1 MLEFRFP
8 RSWAP
13 LPDRSPRFKDY
24 SSIHTVESPSPH
36 STDSSFLSIHGL
48 IEQVREDSRSQDHT
62 RGALVNRLEMAQGWD
77 LFSVAENDLSEILD
91 PFAINVLDLSVR
103 IWLLIDEAQRFVLTG
118 RSTLSKEILITWAKE
133 ERQLSQRET
142 PFR

>member
-1 MLEFRFP
+1 
-8 RSWAP
+8 
-13 LPDRSPRFKDY
+13 
-24 SSIHTVESPSPH
+24 
-36 STDSSFLSIHGL
+36 L
-48 IEQVREDSRSQDHT
+48 IR
-62 RGALVNRLEMAQGWD
+62 
-77 LFSVAENDLSEILD
+77 DLS
-91 PFAINVLDLSVR
+91 AINVLDLSVR

>member
-1 MLEFRFP
+1 
-8 RSWAP
+8 
-13 LPDRSPRFKDY
+13 
-24 SSIHTVESPSPH
+24 
-36 STDSSFLSIHGL
+36 L
-48 IEQVREDSRSQDHT
+48 IR
-62 RGALVNRLEMAQGWD
+62 
-77 LFSVAENDLSEILD
+77 DLS
-91 PFAINVLDLSVR
+91 AINVLDLSVLVPGAYGLANLAVSMICQELFQKRVKAKRRENLSLASSAQR